1 MSRRS
6 LSFAEVWRVLAYTLV
21 IALAFVLV
29 GRLQLAL
36 FSLPGTPQWLQR
48 MGWVES
54 DPAASL
60 QPQTA
65 AIAAASAQALQ
76 TLPPGHRMAA
86 LQLGYELGYASQWT
100 GVRAMSAPEAQAR
113 GRQQA
118 AVHAARAAQIA
129 AQWGLG
135 EAQPLEAHS
144 LREFTELGVRYEA
157 DESGLAARVEVR
169 LSPLH
174 RQLYLLGTQLGGEA
188 ARIDDSG
195 GRFSLPPA
203 TLIARHATLAGIAPP
218 LWRPLTQPP
227 GADESP
233 AQRLQ
238 RYHAALDALNAELSR
253 QDAAGSTTRQ

>member
-21 IALAFVLV
+21 IALAFVLI

-60 QPQTA
+60 QAQTA
-65 AIAAASAQALQ
+65 AIAATSAQALQ
-76 TLPPGHRMAA
+76 TLPSGHRLAA

-100 GVRAMSAPEAQAR
+100 GVRAMSAPEAQAQ

-118 AVHAARAAQIA
+118 MAPAARAAQIA

-135 EAQPLEAHS
+135 EAQPLQARS
-144 LREFTELGVRYEA
+144 LREFTELGTRYEA
-157 DESGLAARVEVR
+157 DEGGLAARVEAR

-174 RQLYLLGTQLGGEA
+174 RQLYLLGTLLGGEA

-218 LWRPLTQPP
+218 LWQPLAQPP